1 MHACSDFYFFFVA
14 TFCHFEK
21 KHFEKGILCCNF
33 PTFWEKFVRQKMKF
47 SKKTFA
53 RKTPQLQ
60 A

>member
-1 MHACSDFYFFFVA
+1 VIFISFFVA

-33 PTFWEKFVRQKMKF
+33 PIFWEKFVRQKMKI

-53 RKTPQLQ
+53 RKTPQMQ